1 MSLPLGAVSWSMSW
15 IYSLVYVA
23 FFSLV
28 LFCLCTLHQ
37 HSGFAV
43 VYALFIDAPIEC
55 VGLC

>member
-1 MSLPLGAVSWSMSW
+1 MSLPLGAG

-43 VYALFIDAPIEC
+43 VYALFIDATIEC